1 MEDIKLKYMFNK
13 SLDDNID
20 FIESMDQG
28 KVILIKIPD
37 SKYPTAAHKNI
48 LTTFFVSKIWLA
60 SQLRGGMYKE
70 PKRTHIIIDEI
81 FQAPT
86 AEYILKD
93 ILVQARKFQTKFI
106 FSAHYLSQID
116 TIKEALKAS
125 GSSYMLMQG
134 TDKNNYNELKEDL
147 APFELQDLLNLK
159 RYHSLNLIKT
169 SNGYAKFITELPKP
183 I

>member
-1 MEDIKLKYMFNK
+1 MEDIKLKVMFNK
-13 SLDDNID
+13 PMENNLDLIKA
-20 FIESMDQG
+20 MDEG
-28 KVILIKIPD
+28 KIVLIKIPE
-37 SKYPTAAHKNI
+37 SHYPTRTHKNI
-48 LTTFFVSKIWLA
+48 LTTFFISKIWLA
-60 SQLRGGMYKE
+60 SQLRGGIYKE
-70 PKRTHIIIDEI
+70 PRRTHIIIDEI

-86 AEYILKD
+86 AEHILKD
-93 ILVQARKFQTKFI
+93 VLVQARKFQTKFV
-106 FSAHYLSQID
+106 FSAHYLSQIE

-125 GSSYMLMQG
+125 GSSYMMMQG

-159 RYHSLNLIKT
+159 SYHSLNLIKT